1 MLHQFPLLFYQF
13 QNDALFHHALFLVY
27 FYSLF
32 LCFHNHIKTLCG
44 STDLVCLFPLLLLD
58 FVSKGWNYVFLIRS
72 IRSNLNHLHELHL
85 LEVLSLLIEITS
97 LVSIKKADLDR

>member
-1 MLHQFPLLFYQF
+1 MWKYRF
-13 QNDALFHHALFLVY
+13 
-27 FYSLF
+27 S
-32 LCFHNHIKTLCG
+32 
-44 STDLVCLFPLLLLD
+44 LFPLLLLD